1 MCSQVTGKLLQS
13 TWLSVALQNRMIHV
27 WTKVCDFIVLSKSF
41 PFTLQ
46 TLLSEHGE
54 KNWSSSRED
63 ILLLSHSV
71 RDIIYFVLSIK
82 FSGICIAKVRSCD
95 CLLSFLVNVCSYTFI
110 PTTRMGE
117 IWEVVASLLAFLT
130 AVTVALQ
137 ASFLHE
143 QPVLW
148 TVNYLMDIFFAVDM

>member
-1 MCSQVTGKLLQS
+1 MLF
-13 TWLSVALQNRMIHV
+13 AL
-27 WTKVCDFIVLSKSF
+27 FLA
-41 PFTLQ
+41 L
-46 TLLSEHGE
+46 
-54 KNWSSSRED
+54 
-63 ILLLSHSV
+63 
-71 RDIIYFVLSIK
+71 IK
-82 FSGICIAKVRSCD
+82 FSGICVAKVYCCD
-95 CLLSFLVNVCSYTFI
+95 CLLSFLVYVCSYTFI

-130 AVTVALQ
+130 AITVAIQ